1 MEYSDLGTLMKCT
14 ENPPIFERNVKIYS
28 RVNDIIHENPTLTNG
43 YSNLE
48 ETTRHIFRQ
57 VAEGLR
63 HLHCDMKIAHR
74 DIKPD
79 NIMYFTAMSDGLNEG
94 PDDKMTD
101 KVKIGDF
108 TIALELKV
116 EDMRIND
123 E

>member
-1 MEYSDLGTLMKCT
+1 
-14 ENPPIFERNVKIYS
+14 
-28 RVNDIIHENPTLTNG
+28 
-43 YSNLE
+43 
-48 ETTRHIFRQ
+48 
-57 VAEGLR
+57 
-63 HLHCDMKIAHR
+63 MKIAHR

-116 EDMRIND
+116 VDMRIND